1 MMTGMDEDDLV
12 QIASFSYRHE
22 AEFAVSVLEA
32 AGIDAV
38 VRDGFFAGL
47 RPHVLFASGGVPVF
61 VRGSDAEAAR
71 EVLDSTATASD
82 DEGPAE

>member
-1 MMTGMDEDDLV
+1 MHEDDLV
-12 QIASFSYRHE
+12 EIASFAFRHE

-61 VRGSDAEAAR
+61 VRAGEAEAAR
-71 EVLDSTATASD
+71 EVLESGAGTIENEDAG
-82 DEGPAE
+82 E